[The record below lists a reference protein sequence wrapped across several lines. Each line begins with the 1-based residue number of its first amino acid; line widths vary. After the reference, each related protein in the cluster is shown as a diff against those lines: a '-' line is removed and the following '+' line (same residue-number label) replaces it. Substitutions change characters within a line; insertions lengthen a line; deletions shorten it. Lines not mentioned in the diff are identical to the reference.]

1 MQLFQR
7 LHKRSLGGA
16 IYVCSIQRG
25 HGSKS
30 RPREFGQW
38 MPDQLTEN
46 PICNPTDNG
55 NYTEQQNLDPLHRG
69 SRPMNFWWYNVGDDV
84 VEYSAT
90 VQQQTSSPCPRWRN
104 RRPLYC
110 ELDSLASTTY
120 TLVQGWSPD
129 QAFAQ
134 MLNEGVTQWSSR
146 TGESMSRTLCDS
158 ASSPQMNER
167 NVWAMV
173 HSAIRPAIPA
183 SPLHVQARGTPGKR
197 LRQG

>member
-1 MQLFQR
+1 MRWPALQEDRQDVLTILGMQLFQG

-25 HGSKS
+25 HGRKS
-30 RPREFGQW
+30 RAREFGQW

-55 NYTEQQNLDPLHRG
+55 NYTEQQNLDPLHCG

-110 ELDSLASTTY
+110 ELDPLASTTY
-120 TLVQGWSPD
+120 TLVQDG
-129 QAFAQ
+129 A
-134 MLNEGVTQWSSR
+134 R
-146 TGESMSRTLCDS
+146 
-158 ASSPQMNER
+158 
-167 NVWAMV
+167 
-173 HSAIRPAIPA
+173 IRPSHRCLMRA
-183 SPLHVQARGTPGKR
+183 
-197 LRQG
+197 